1 MRDDDADFVV
11 WVLRAIL
18 DVAPG
23 IPSNAIIRSEQLIRS
38 RWGRGGGTRPY
49 IAKHPG
55 PRGAEPDVPA

>member
-38 RWGRGGGTRPY
+38 RWGRDQAIHREAPRAARRRAGRAG
-49 IAKHPG
+49 IA
-55 PRGAEPDVPA
+55 